1 MISLQLFEVAL
12 STKTTVS
19 SSAWSSSSTF
29 FKKFDLMNF
38 KEKSQLSLSLLLL
51 DDRFF
56 HLITKKDHLGYNS
69 FTGNLLLSRKYVIK
83 KSSVIYSSLET
94 FCTHYKHFHF
104 IAHFLLLSTILLL
117 IGISIT

>member
-1 MISLQLFEVAL
+1 MVSLQLFEVAL

-19 SSAWSSSSTF
+19 STAWSSSSTF
-29 FKKFDLMNF
+29 LKKFDLMNF

-56 HLITKKDHLGYNS
+56 HLIAKKDHLGYNN
-69 FTGNLLLSRKYVIK
+69 FTGNLLLSMKYVVK

-94 FCTHYKHFHF
+94 FCIHDKHFHF